1 MNELRVLPSSH
12 PSYSQHSPKDRA
24 KSRLLRRL
32 KRELLQLLEGDE
44 EDDVPRPQPQPV
56 GPEPL
61 IESEEALV
69 LPRLHQPVQ
78 GAFVHGG
85 PRRNPLVH
93 HTGAHHVHGVGRQ
106 RPGQAARETR
116 NEMRHNGVSHL
127 S

>member
-1 MNELRVLPSSH
+1 MVQCVFVSSC
-12 PSYSQHSPKDRA
+12 
-24 KSRLLRRL
+24 
-32 KRELLQLLEGDE
+32 EGY
-44 EDDVPRPQPQPV
+44 DDVPRPQPQPV

-69 LPRLHQPVQ
+69 LPRLHQSVQ
-78 GAFVHGG
+78 GSFVHGG

-116 NEMRHNGVSHL
+116 TAQTATG
-127 S
+127 